1 MKKFVF
7 LYNADANESP
17 ADADM
22 DLWMKW
28 FGAIGESLLDM
39 GNPLMEGMN
48 VSSTGATK
56 ISPQMHPVSG
66 YTIVK
71 AEDMAAAIEL
81 AKGCPGKAG
90 LQVYE
95 AVEM

>member
-1 MKKFVF
+1 MKKFLF
-7 LYNADANESP
+7 LYNVDPKESP

-28 FGAIGESLLDM
+28 FDSISESLLDM

-48 VSSTGATK
+48 VSSAGAMK
-56 ISPQMHPVSG
+56 ITSELHPVSG

-71 AEDMAAAIEL
+71 AEDMAAAIEI
-81 AKGCPGKAG
+81 AKGCPGEAG
-90 LQVYE
+90 LRVHE
-95 AVEM
+95 AIEM